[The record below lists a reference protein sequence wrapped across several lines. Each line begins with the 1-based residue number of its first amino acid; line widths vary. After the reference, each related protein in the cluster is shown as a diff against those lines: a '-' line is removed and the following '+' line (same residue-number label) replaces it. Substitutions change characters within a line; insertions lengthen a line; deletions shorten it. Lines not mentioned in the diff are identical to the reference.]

1 MMNQNNTNRP
11 EEVTE
16 MNTSDRAAQAK
27 ALTLRA
33 IEAVANGVKPETHTP
48 CWNSASQTWRADR

>member
-1 MMNQNNTNRP
+1 MVMEMNTNRP

-27 ALTLRA
+27 ELTLRA
-33 IEAVANGVKPETHTP
+33 IEAVANGVKPEDAHALLEQ
-48 CWNSASQTWRADR
+48 CLADLEG